1 MVVNRCAKTE
11 VTRKRVARTAEGVN
25 RILVESKG
33 DLGVTCS
40 AESQMSKLLLMLEYR
55 N

>member
-33 DLGVTCS
+33 DVGVLVLQNNKCQNS
-40 AESQMSKLLLMLEYR
+40 C
-55 N
+55 